1 VNPEDHYGNISR
13 PKARK
18 YTYDPSP
25 NMKNNENSYRTLYQ
39 RFEFN
44 ILNPMT
50 PSIESEK
57 ANESPPTPVIMQR
70 KCSESYSE
78 HKNIFGDDGKVN
90 LVNKLANNNML
101 KSIEHVRNEDPRD
114 GNRNLGLY

>member
-1 VNPEDHYGNISR
+1 
-13 PKARK
+13 
-18 YTYDPSP
+18 
-25 NMKNNENSYRTLYQ
+25 MKNNENSYRTLYQ

-78 HKNIFGDDGKVN
+78 HKNIFGDDRR
-90 LVNKLANNNML
+90 
-101 KSIEHVRNEDPRD
+101 SIEHVRDEDPRG